1 MRNLHKHSFVKPF
14 LLPILLVSIGFCFW
28 GCPKKAV
35 QPIEEK
41 KAEIKEPVKE
51 PEPEPEPAPL
61 PKKVEAPKPAEPVK
75 PILPVVEEPVK
86 PKPLPDITEIVSQ
99 YQKVHFEVDKS
110 RLIDEAR
117 QVLQRNAEKIRHD
130 LQQYPDLKLLVEGHC
145 DERGT
150 NEYNLSLGERRAF
163 RVKDYLISLGVPSNI
178 LFTKSW
184 GEEKPFD
191 FGHDED
197 AWAKNRRADFQ
208 VYKGS

>member
-1 MRNLHKHSFVKPF
+1 MKNLHKHYFVKPV
-14 LLPILLVSIGFCFW
+14 LLPALLVSMGLFLG
-28 GCPKKAV
+28 GCPKKVAPPV
-35 QPIEEK
+35 EEK
-41 KAEIKEPVKE
+41 KVEIKEPVKE
-51 PEPEPEPAPL
+51 PEQPEPASV
-61 PKKVEAPKPAEPVK
+61 PKKVEAPEPAEPVK
-75 PILPVVEEPVK
+75 PILPVTKEPVK
-86 PKPLPDITEIVSQ
+86 PKPLPDVAEIVSQ
-99 YQKVHFEVDKS
+99 YQIVHFEVDKS

-117 QVLQRNAEKIRHD
+117 QALQRNAERIRHD

-163 RVKDYLISLGVPSNI
+163 NVRDYLISLGVPSSI

-184 GEEKPFD
+184 GEERPSD

-197 AWAKNRRADFQ
+197 SWAKNRRAEFQ

>member
-1 MRNLHKHSFVKPF
+1 MKNLHEHSFVKPV
-14 LLPILLVSIGFCFW
+14 LLPILLVATGLCLG
-28 GCPKKAV
+28 GCPKKVAPPV
-35 QPIEEK
+35 EEK
-41 KAEIKEPVKE
+41 KVEIKEPVKE
-51 PEPEPEPAPL
+51 PEPAPVPE
-61 PKKVEAPKPAEPVK
+61 KVEAPKPVE
-75 PILPVVEEPVK
+75 PILPVTKEPVK
-86 PKPLPDITEIVSQ
+86 PKPLPDVAEVVSQ

-117 QVLQRNAEKIRHD
+117 QALQRDAEKIRHD

-150 NEYNLSLGERRAF
+150 NEYNMSLGEQRAF
-163 RVKDYLISLGVPSNI
+163 NVKDYLISMGVPSGI

-197 AWAKNRRADFQ
+197 AWAKNRRAEFQ
-208 VYKGS
+208 VYKGY